1 MIKIIVISLFVF
13 AILMVNNLIMNL
25 LTGVSFNRSITYF
38 LHPFQVMAQSESL
51 IFWSMIFFALIATA
65 YMVYDFYGK
74 RSS

>member
-38 LHPFQVMAQSESL
+38 LHPFQVGIPLIVLGILLIQKKMGKVKNSSSL
-51 IFWSMIFFALIATA
+51 S
-65 YMVYDFYGK
+65 
-74 RSS
+74 